1 MEHLWQDLKYGVRVL
16 IEKPAM
22 PMAPVV
28 VLAIGIG
35 APPAIFSVVNGVLL
49 RPLPSPNSPRAVKIW
64 ESFITGGTGTA
75 SPPNLADWRAQNT
88 SFETIS
94 AYDTGRMSLQGEDAP
109 VRLSAALVSPDF
121 FLVLRVEPAH
131 GRFFEEGDDQPGKNG
146 VAVRS
151 DRVGRNTLGAYP
163 ETPGKGMLPA
173 GGRSQGPGVGPAE
186 LRYPS
191 AETDLWTP
199 LIVTPAQMQ
208 QRGNHY

>member
-22 PMAPVV
+22 AIAAVV

-35 APPAIFSVVNGVLL
+35 ATTAIFSVVNGVLL
-49 RPLPSPNSPRAVKIW
+49 RPLPYPNSHRAVKIW

-94 AYDTGRMSLQGEDAP
+94 AYDTGSMSLQGEDTP
-109 VRLSAALVSPDF
+109 VRLSAAFISPDF
-121 FLVLRVEPAH
+121 FRVLGVEPAR
-131 GRFFEEGDDQPGKNG
+131 GRFFAEGEDQPGRNHVAVLSDRIWRNSFGADPGIVGRDILLDGEQYTVLG
-146 VAVRS
+146 VA
-151 DRVGRNTLGAYP
+151 
-163 ETPGKGMLPA
+163 
-173 GGRSQGPGVGPAE
+173 PAE

-199 LIVTPAQMQ
+199 LTVTPAQMQ
-208 QRGNHY
+208 QRG